1 VRRLRQHANPLSLHH
16 LDTGAER
23 LRLPAERPVE
33 VELGC
38 ADADF
43 LFERCRSD
51 PQRTYVGVEIRR
63 DLVDRV
69 NRRAQA
75 AGSPQLRAVYANLSH
90 DLERLFSPGQVAV
103 CHINFPDPCFKRK
116 QRKRRFLTPALV
128 TSLARVLSPGGQ
140 LAFQSDVFDLA
151 LEALAL
157 LEDRASVFRNECGP
171 WSFARENPF
180 GARTRRER
188 HCLERGL
195 RIWRFRFQRTAAG
208 RP

>member
-1 VRRLRQHANPLSLHH
+1 MRRLRQHANPLSLHH
-16 LDTGAER
+16 LETGAER
-23 LRLPAERPVE
+23 LRLPPKRLVE

-43 LFERCRSD
+43 LFERCDRD

-63 DLVDRV
+63 DLVERV
-69 NRRAQA
+69 NRLARAR
-75 AGSPQLRAVYANLSH
+75 GYPQLLAVYANLSH

-128 TSLARVLSPGGQ
+128 SSLARVLAPGGR

-157 LEDRASVFRNECGP
+157 LEEQAPVFRNECGP
-171 WSFARENPF
+171 WSFARENPS

-188 HCLERGL
+188 HCLAQGL
-195 RIWRFRFQRTAAG
+195 RIWRFRFRRTTAEK
-208 RP
+208 P